1 MGGARGLNKRY
12 VKEIN
17 KSSMSQLGFRRIAL
31 VALAGAGSLAAVVVL
46 GSDLLLG
53 SSTAAIISDSPKEV
67 MDEAW
72 QIVFRDYLDTT
83 GKYTDDRWKIL
94 RRDVLNKSYGNKKDA
109 YEAIRGMLATLD
121 DPYTRFLDPREFKEM
136 QIDTSGELSGVGIQ
150 LSLDKDTKELIVV
163 SPIDG
168 SPASRADVKPKD
180 VITQINGKST
190 KGMSTED
197 AVKLI
202 RGPVGTKVSI
212 QLRRNKTQLV
222 SVDLIRDRIEI
233 HAVDSRLNTTPD
245 GSKVGY
251 IRLKQFNAN
260 ATKDMRAAI
269 RELETK
275 GAQGYVL
282 DLRSNPGGLL
292 MASVE
297 IARQWLDDGVIV
309 STKTRDGVQDIKRAS
324 GKALT
329 KAPVVVIVNEGSASA
344 SEILSGALQDNN
356 RAILVGQKTF
366 GKGLVQSVRG
376 LSDGSGMTVTIAKYL
391 TPSGR
396 DIHKFGIQPNITA
409 KLTED
414 DAKNLKFDQ
423 LGTKNDPQYKVAET
437 ALSKQL
443 NASNSEIIKAKAF
456 NPNTTNLPAAL
467 ESQNKVD

>member
-329 KAPVVVIVNEGSASA
+329 KAPVVVLVNEGSASA

-423 LGTKNDPQYKVAET
+423 LGTKSDPQYKVAET

-443 NASNSEIIKAKAF
+443 NAASSEIIKAKAF

-467 ESQNKVD
+467 ETQNK

>member
-1 MGGARGLNKRY
+1 
-12 VKEIN
+12 
-17 KSSMSQLGFRRIAL
+17 MSQLGFRRIAL

-46 GSDLLLG
+46 GSDVLLG

-83 GKYTDDRWKIL
+83 GKYTEDRWKIL
-94 RRDVLNKSYGNKKDA
+94 RRDVLNKSYGNTKDA

-222 SVDLIRDRIEI
+222 IVDLIRDRIEI

-269 RELETK
+269 RELEAK
-275 GAQGYVL
+275 GVQGYVL

-329 KAPVVVIVNEGSASA
+329 KAPVVVLVNEGSASA

-396 DIHKFGIQPNITA
+396 DIHKYGIQPNITA
-409 KLTED
+409 KLSED

-423 LGTKNDPQYKVAET
+423 LGTKNDPQYKVAEN
-437 ALSKQL
+437 ALTKQL
-443 NASNSEIIKAKAF
+443 NAANSTIIKAKAF

-467 ESQNKVD
+467 DTQNKED

>member
-83 GKYTDDRWKIL
+83 GKYTDDKWKIL

-329 KAPVVVIVNEGSASA
+329 KAPVVVLVNEGSASA

-443 NASNSEIIKAKAF
+443 NAASSEIIKAKAF

-467 ESQNKVD
+467 ETQNKED